1 MNFDLRIIGTGTAAM
16 VVAMRVRHAGRSFA
30 VIDEKP
36 FGGTC
41 ALRGCDPKKMLVAGA
56 EVIDEQRRMHERGV
70 VGDLRI
76 DWPELIRFK
85 RSFTDPVPE
94 KHEHRYREAG
104 ILTFHGTAQ
113 FTGPNTLR
121 VGDDRLTGR
130 NILIASGAKPIKLG
144 IHGEQ
149 HLIDNEGF
157 LALETLP
164 QRIVLV
170 GGGYIAAEFSHIAA
184 RAGAQVTVFQRGPR
198 MLMHFEPELV
208 GWLMESFGGIDVDV
222 RTGTTVTAIERIEGG
237 FLVRAESDG
246 DPVVIEA
253 DLVVHAAG
261 RAPALDQLD
270 LEVANVAVENGSLR
284 LNDFLRSEENTSELQ
299 SL

>member
-1 MNFDLRIIGTGTAAM
+1 MTTYEMRIRDWSSDVRSSDL
-16 VVAMRVRHAGRSFA
+16 
-30 VIDEKP
+30 
-36 FGGTC
+36 
-41 ALRGCDPKKMLVAGA
+41 
-56 EVIDEQRRMHERGV
+56 
-70 VGDLRI
+70 
-76 DWPELIRFK
+76 
-85 RSFTDPVPE
+85 FTDPVPE

-184 RAGAQVTVFQRGPR
+184 RAGAQ
-198 MLMHFEPELV
+198 E
-208 GWLMESFGGIDVDV
+208 I
-222 RTGTTVTAIERIEGG
+222 
-237 FLVRAESDG
+237 
-246 DPVVIEA
+246 
-253 DLVVHAAG
+253 G
-261 RAPALDQLD
+261 RAHVCTPVTNAPPVCRLL
-270 LEVANVAVENGSLR
+270 LEKKKKR
-284 LNDFLRSEENTSELQ
+284 Q
-299 SL
+299 